1 MERLNLRPTHKVVL
15 NYYEALR
22 QFKKLGVT
30 HEGAVRSAFQYLLA
44 SCGNKFGWKLVPEWS
59 IKRDR
64 GHALRVDGA
73 LVDEYRL
80 THGFWE
86 AKDSHDDLGKEV
98 KKKLTAGYPQN
109 NIIFQAPERA
119 ILWQNGRSVLDLDIT
134 EPVALVE
141 IVRRFFD
148 YSLPEYEDWNDAVSH
163 FQNQVPELGRA
174 LAELIKEEEKSNARF
189 RAAFDDFLAL
199 CRQSINPNLSAQAVE
214 EMLIQ
219 HLLTERI
226 FRTVFNN
233 PDFTRRNVI
242 AVEIEKVID
251 ALTSQSFSR
260 EGFLKS
266 LERFYKAI
274 DSTAK
279 TIEDF
284 SQKQLFLNTVYEK
297 FFQGFSVK
305 VADTHGIVYTPQP
318 IVNFMV
324 RSVAD
329 ILQKEFGKSL
339 SSLDVHILDPFVGTG
354 NFIVHIMQEIKKTAL
369 TQKYHNELHCN
380 EVMLLPYYIASMN
393 IEHEFFE
400 STGSYESFDGI
411 CLVDTFELAEA
422 QQISFFST
430 ENTAR
435 VERQKS
441 APIRVVIGN
450 PPYNAWQLNEN
461 DNNKNRK
468 YKVMDKR
475 VAETYAK
482 DSKATNKNALS
493 DPYVKA
499 FRWASDR
506 IGDEGIVAFVSNNSL
521 IESLAFDGMRK
532 HLEQDFDAIYV
543 LDLGGN
549 VRKNPKLSG
558 TTHNV
563 FGIQVGVSINIFVRK
578 RAAA

>member
-1 MERLNLRPTHKVVL
+1 MEKLNLKPTHKPVQ

-22 QFKKLGVT
+22 QFKNLGVS
-30 HEGAVRSAFQYLLA
+30 HEGAVRWAFQTLLEH
-44 SCGNKFGWKLVPEWS
+44 CGRQFGWKLVAEWQV
-59 IKRDR
+59 KRNH
-64 GHALRVDGA
+64 GHPLRVDGA
-73 LVDEYRL
+73 LVDEFRL

-141 IVRRFFD
+141 IAKQFFD
-148 YSLPEYEDWNDAVSH
+148 YTPPEYEDWNDAVTH

-174 LAELIKEEEKSNARF
+174 LAELIKHEETSNPRF

-242 AVEIEKVID
+242 ASEIEKVID

-260 EGFLKS
+260 DGFLES
-266 LERFYKAI
+266 LDRFYKAI

-305 VADTHGIVYTPQP
+305 VADTHGIVYTPPP
-318 IVNFMV
+318 IVSFMV
-324 RSVAD
+324 RSVED
-329 ILQKEFGKSL
+329 ILQKEFAKSL
-339 SSLDVHILDPFVGTG
+339 SSPDVHILDPFVGLVQGWNRMARFCTHG
-354 NFIVHIMQEIKKTAL
+354 RCHSGLTSARGFTMFPVFDLQRRRHQPPREHHRLGAGTVPFAL
-369 TQKYHNELHCN
+369 
-380 EVMLLPYYIASMN
+380 
-393 IEHEFFE
+393 
-400 STGSYESFDGI
+400 
-411 CLVDTFELAEA
+411 
-422 QQISFFST
+422 
-430 ENTAR
+430 
-435 VERQKS
+435 
-441 APIRVVIGN
+441 
-450 PPYNAWQLNEN
+450 
-461 DNNKNRK
+461 
-468 YKVMDKR
+468 
-475 VAETYAK
+475 
-482 DSKATNKNALS
+482 
-493 DPYVKA
+493 
-499 FRWASDR
+499 
-506 IGDEGIVAFVSNNSL
+506 
-521 IESLAFDGMRK
+521 
-532 HLEQDFDAIYV
+532 
-543 LDLGGN
+543 
-549 VRKNPKLSG
+549 
-558 TTHNV
+558 
-563 FGIQVGVSINIFVRK
+563 
-578 RAAA
+578 

>member
-1 MERLNLRPTHKVVL
+1 MEKLNLKSTHKPVQ

-22 QFKKLGVT
+22 QFKTIGVA
-30 HEGAVRSAFQYLLA
+30 HEGAVRSAFQTLLELC
-44 SCGNKFGWKLVPEWS
+44 SRQFQWKLVPEWA
-59 IKRDR
+59 IRKNG
-64 GHALRVDGA
+64 GHPIRVDGA

-86 AKDSHDDLGKEV
+86 AKDTDDDLAKEV
-98 KKKLTAGYPQN
+98 KKKIAAGYPSN
-109 NIIFQAPERA
+109 NIIFQAPDRA
-119 ILWQNGRSVLDLDIT
+119 ILMQNGRVVLDEDIS
-134 EPVALVE
+134 EADALVHALKS
-141 IVRRFFD
+141 FFD
-148 YSLPEYEDWNDAVSH
+148 YVPPEFEDWLDAVEH
-163 FQNQVPELGRA
+163 FQNQVPELGQTLKDIIEREA
-174 LAELIKEEEKSNARF
+174 SINTRF
-189 RAAFDDFLAL
+189 RAAFDDFFAL
-199 CRQSINPNLSAQAVE
+199 CRQSINPNLSKEAVE

-242 AVEIEKVID
+242 AAEIEKVID
-251 ALTSQSFSR
+251 ALTSQAFSR
-260 EGFLKS
+260 DAFLQK
-266 LERFYKAI
+266 LDRFYVAI
-274 DSTAK
+274 DKTAR

-284 SQKQLFLNTVYEK
+284 TQKQEFLNTVYEK

-305 VADTHGIVYTPQP
+305 VADTHGIVYTPVS

-324 RSVAD
+324 RSVED

-339 SSLDVHILDPFVGTG
+339 SSSDVHILDPFVGTG
-354 NFIVHIMQEIKKTAL
+354 NFIVHIMQAIKKTAL
-369 TQKYHNELHCN
+369 PQKYHNELHCN

-400 STGSYESFDGI
+400 ATGTYESFEGI

-422 QQISFFST
+422 KQISFFST

-435 VERQKS
+435 VERQKR

-461 DNNKNRK
+461 DNNKNRR

-506 IGDEGIVAFVSNNSL
+506 IGDEGIVAFVSNNSF
-521 IESLAFDGMRK
+521 IESLAFDGMRQNIEK
-532 HLEQDFDAIYV
+532 DFDEVYV

-563 FGIQVGVSINIFVRK
+563 FGIQVGVSVNLFVRK
-578 RAAA
+578 RATV